1 MKNVYST
8 LALLLGT
15 MSTAF
20 AQYTTDKDI
29 KKDALMKDSMEAV
42 QYNHALP
49 IWGKKA
55 LAKGFSLP
63 YSAGLSVQYIWQQ
76 SDIVINNLQIG
87 FNNGPKTNLDNIVRF
102 DGAKTQTSGVNIRPD
117 IWLFPFLNVY
127 AVFAQS
133 KASTSVNCGLWVP
146 DSSNKYSKVTDFST
160 KANFSA
166 TTIGFGLT
174 PTIGIGGFFLAM
186 DMNFTWTDI
195 SELDQP
201 AYVFVFGPRIGKNI
215 KFKKKDRSLAL
226 WAGGFRVQ
234 MANNTSGSLNV
245 SDLFPTDQWGHKID
259 SSLTKVHTAQQSVD
273 TWWENLSPAEQKN
286 PINVAKHDAANNAL
300 GKASEVLNNASTT
313 VGNAESS
320 TVQYS
325 LDKRPKD
332 QWNFIVGAQFQINK
346 SWMIRAEYGFLGSR
360 QQFIGGLQYRFPF

>member
-1 MKNVYST
+1 MKIVYST
-8 LALLLGT
+8 LAFLLGT
-15 MSTAF
+15 IPVSF
-20 AQYTTDKDI
+20 GQYTTNKDVG
-29 KKDALMKDSMEAV
+29 KQALTKDSMEAIH
-42 QYNHALP
+42 YNNALP

-55 LAKGFSLP
+55 IAKGFSLP
-63 YSAGLSVQYIWQQ
+63 HSAGLSVQYVWQQ
-76 SDIVINNLQIG
+76 SDIVIDNLQIG
-87 FNNGPKTNLDNIVRF
+87 FNNGPKHNLDNIIRF
-102 DGAKTQTSGVNIRPD
+102 DGAKTKTSGANIRPD

-133 KASTSVNCGLWVP
+133 AASTSVNCGLWVP

-160 KANFSA
+160 KASFSA

-201 AYVFVFGPRIGKNI
+201 AYVFVFGPRLGKNI
-215 KFKKKDRSLAL
+215 KFKKDRQLAL

-234 MANNTSGSLNV
+234 MANNTSGSLKV
-245 SDLFPTDQWGHKID
+245 SDLFPTDQWGSKIE
-259 SSLTKVHTAQQSVD
+259 SSVQKVNSAQESVD
-273 TWWENLSPAEQKN
+273 TWWNDLSATEQKKPSN
-286 PINVAKHDAANNAL
+286 IAKHDAANAAL
-300 GKASEVLNNASTT
+300 GKATDVLNAASTT
-313 VGNAESS
+313 ISNAENS

-332 QWNFIVGAQFQINK
+332 MWNFIVGAQFQINK
-346 SWMIRAEYGFLGSR
+346 SWMIRGEYGFLGSR